1 LFVHAYIKAFLLPR
15 QGAIVN
21 TKTFQN
27 LEVRVAFLSDACT
40 PENFGYA
47 TEASA
52 GLDLRA
58 CMDQQE
64 ILLDPGQRYLFPAG
78 IAIEITRPGIAGF
91 VFSRSGLGAKH
102 GLTVSQGVGVIDP
115 DYRGEIKVSLLNT
128 SQEQH
133 RVLRGQRIAQ
143 LVFLPF
149 FHATV
154 LPVETLSKTQRGDGG
169 FGHTG
174 EI

>member
-1 LFVHAYIKAFLLPR
+1 
-15 QGAIVN
+15 
-21 TKTFQN
+21 
-27 LEVRVAFLSDACT
+27 
-40 PENFGYA
+40 
-47 TEASA
+47 
-52 GLDLRA
+52 
-58 CMDQQE
+58 
-64 ILLDPGQRYLFPAG
+64 
-78 IAIEITRPGIAGF
+78 
-91 VFSRSGLGAKH
+91 
-102 GLTVSQGVGVIDP
+102 VIDP

>member
-1 LFVHAYIKAFLLPR
+1 MVD
-15 QGAIVN
+15 
-21 TKTFQN
+21 TKTSPH
-27 LEVRVAFLSDACT
+27 LEVRVRFLSNACT

-47 TEASA
+47 TDVSA

-58 CMDQQE
+58 CMAEQE
-64 ILLDPGQRYLFPAG
+64 IVLDPGERYLFPAG

-128 SQEQH
+128 SQKQH

-149 FHATV
+149 FHTSI
-154 LPVETLSKTQRGDGG
+154 LPVSELGRTARGDGG

-174 EI
+174 EM